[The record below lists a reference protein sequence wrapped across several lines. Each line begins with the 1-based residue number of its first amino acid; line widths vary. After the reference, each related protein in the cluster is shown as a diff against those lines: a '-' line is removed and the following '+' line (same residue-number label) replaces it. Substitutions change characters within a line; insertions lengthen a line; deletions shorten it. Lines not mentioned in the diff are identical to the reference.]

1 MLEGG
6 STSARDVY
14 SAQTGEALKITEAA
28 GDGHGGAWNRGTGG
42 RAGPQGT
49 LVTPT
54 RIQCV
59 LVLRPFGPRERE
71 REREREAR
79 VSGHLK
85 STDCSDVSKASAPDK
100 EAAPEGPTWLLLPAV
115 CVCVCV
121 FSRRGPSH
129 PRRST
134 LLLLV
139 SLVSAASIRV
149 IGCGESGTQSTRPS
163 SPRRGGP
170 LHTSVRPCIAGKH
183 EIFVCLP
190 ERLSVCPC
198 VCVCVCARARA
209 RHPTRG
215 GRRCWCGSQR

>member
-1 MLEGG
+1 MSKGVTAPSTPVCRWRLFSGIRAAAGREREGEASSAADGAEVMIAAVTALVLEGG

-100 EAAPEGPTWLLLPAV
+100 EAAPEGPNWLLLREV
-115 CVCVCV
+115 CVCVGRGAFHDGVRSIQGVARFHCNCHQYLLPV
-121 FSRRGPSH
+121 F
-129 PRRST
+129 
-134 LLLLV
+134 V
-139 SLVSAASIRV
+139 
-149 IGCGESGTQSTRPS
+149 
-163 SPRRGGP
+163 
-170 LHTSVRPCIAGKH
+170 
-183 EIFVCLP
+183 
-190 ERLSVCPC
+190 
-198 VCVCVCARARA
+198 
-209 RHPTRG
+209 
-215 GRRCWCGSQR
+215 